1 MLLGNW
7 ESPKQDLPT
16 SPKYSLF
23 TGEVSNI
30 VTTITVL
37 LCVMNSLLIYI
48 LSSQYSQTLI
58 DCFSGIS
65 EFEYRTLEGL
75 KWREVNPEIFE
86 FGIVGTECWN
96 VAFTETL
103 NAGSALCE

>member
-1 MLLGNW
+1 MVVGGYNNWNGHKAPSCCLVTENLLN
-7 ESPKQDLPT
+7 KIFQLNQNT
-16 SPKYSLF
+16 QMF
-23 TGEVSNI
+23 TGEVSNL

-37 LCVMNSLLIYI
+37 LCVVNSLLIDI

-65 EFEYRTLEGL
+65 EFEYQTLEGL

-86 FGIVGTECWN
+86 FGIVGTEC
-96 VAFTETL
+96 
-103 NAGSALCE
+103 